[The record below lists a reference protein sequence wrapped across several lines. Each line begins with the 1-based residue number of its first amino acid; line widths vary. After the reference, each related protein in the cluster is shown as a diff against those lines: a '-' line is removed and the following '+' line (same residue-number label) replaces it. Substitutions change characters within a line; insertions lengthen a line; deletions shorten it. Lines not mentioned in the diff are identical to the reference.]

1 MPRPENLTAEGIAKA
16 ARQQRYRAKL
26 RAFGEPEADRVDT
39 ALADI
44 LTAFIASVD
53 EEKIESM
60 RPVLKTLVAST
71 LDLLVHA
78 GYDRAACKKVLH
90 RRLSTLSRPEIRFFM
105 HDSRLSERLKSNKN

>member
-1 MPRPENLTAEGIAKA
+1 MPRPENLTDEGMAKA
-16 ARQQRYRAKL
+16 ARQRRYRSKL
-26 RAFGEPEADRVDT
+26 RAFGEPEADRVDV
-39 ALADI
+39 ALANI

-60 RPVLKTLVAST
+60 RPLLKTLVAST

-90 RRLSTLSRPEIRFFM
+90 RRLSIVARPEIRFFM
-105 HDSRLSERLKSNKN
+105 HDSRISKRLKPKAK

>member
-16 ARQQRYRAKL
+16 ARQHRYRAKL
-26 RAFGEPEADRVDT
+26 REFGEPEADRVDV
-39 ALADI
+39 ALANV

-53 EEKIESM
+53 EEKIESL

-78 GYDRAACKKVLH
+78 GYDRAASVKVLR
-90 RRLSTLSRPEIRFFM
+90 RRLSTTVRPEIRFMM
-105 HDSRLSERLKSNKN
+105 HDSRLTQRLKSKPN